1 MLYSQKGRKSLRN
14 FKASAIFFSPPFP
27 LLSICTFIHSVC
39 VHSLPRV
46 RTQLRAQT
54 TEGRMPGSG
63 QGGVVHAERLC
74 DDAKAQGMEDEA
86 TESGR
91 GQTGESAA

>member
-1 MLYSQKGRKSLRN
+1 
-14 FKASAIFFSPPFP
+14 
-27 LLSICTFIHSVC
+27 
-39 VHSLPRV
+39 
-46 RTQLRAQT
+46 
-54 TEGRMPGSG
+54 MPGSG